1 METNDKELQ
10 PKKRWKKVVLIII
23 CIILLLLLLIGTV
36 GALFINGLLNRINK
50 TDGTMSTMSSSE
62 MDAFLQ
68 DNTDPSD
75 PDFTG
80 EVLDPT
86 DVTWEDTPQIEAGPN
101 MINILLIGS
110 DTRTPGI
117 RARSDT
123 MILCTLN
130 KSAKTLTMTSFMRD
144 MYVQIPGHAANRL
157 NVAYAFGGMS
167 LLNQAMEQNFGVT
180 VDGNFAVEF
189 NGFKDVIDAIGGVT
203 INLSK
208 TEANYMSRP
217 ALWPAEDRKYT
228 DMQFEEGPNHLNGT
242 EALTYSRI
250 RSIGPADFGR
260 TLRQRN
266 VMTAA
271 FNKCKNL
278 SVSEIYSLL
287 DTILPMM
294 TTNLSNSEILSYAAQ
309 TIPLLSDLTI
319 VTERIPADKAYKN
332 AWVSGMAVLI
342 PDLDASR
349 ELLSKILTDEIAP

>member
-1 METNDKELQ
+1 MEANENTTAPN
-10 PKKRWKKVVLIII
+10 KRWKKIVIIII

-50 TDGTMSTMSSSE
+50 TDGTLATMSSSE

-75 PDFTG
+75 PDYTG
-80 EVLDPT
+80 EVVDPT
-86 DVTWEDTPQIEAGPN
+86 DVTWEDTPEIEVGPN

-110 DTRTPGI
+110 DTRTPGA

-130 KSAKTLTMTSFMRD
+130 KSKKTLTMTSFMRD

-167 LLNQAMEQNFGVT
+167 LLDQAMEKNFGVT
-180 VDGNFAVEF
+180 VDGNFAIEF
-189 NGFKDVIDAIGGVT
+189 NGFKDVIDTIGGVT

-208 TEANYMSRP
+208 IEANYMSRP
-217 ALWPAEDRKYT
+217 ALWSAEDRQHT
-228 DMQFEEGPNHLNGT
+228 DMTFEEGPNLLNGT
-242 EALTYSRI
+242 EALTYARI

-278 SVSEIYSLL
+278 GVSQIYSLL
-287 DTILPMM
+287 ETILPMM
-294 TTNLSNSEILSYAAQ
+294 TTDLSNSEILGYAAQ
-309 TIPLLSDLTI
+309 VIPLLPELTI
-319 VTERIPADKAYKN
+319 VTERIPADNAYKN

-342 PDLDASR
+342 PDLDSSR
-349 ELLSKILTDEIAP
+349 ETLNKILTDEVAP